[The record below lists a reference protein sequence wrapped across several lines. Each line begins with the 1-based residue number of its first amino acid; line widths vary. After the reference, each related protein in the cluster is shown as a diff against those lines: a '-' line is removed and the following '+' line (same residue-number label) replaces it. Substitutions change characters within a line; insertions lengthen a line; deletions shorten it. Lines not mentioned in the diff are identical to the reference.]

1 MNPWISAAMGALAGH
16 AGLVVAVLWL
26 FNLCLPVSAH
36 QIKWQCE
43 ATYWLVALAY
53 FAATFVATFF
63 AGRRQ
68 IAVGLI
74 AFVVL
79 FAGHALVPDLA
90 IASFGKRWYLDGY
103 TLFFALIPAMVG
115 ATTAILAR
123 RRTRVGL

>member
-1 MNPWISAAMGALAGH
+1 MNPWISAAMGALAGY
-16 AGLVVAVLWL
+16 AGLALAVLWL

-68 IAVGLI
+68 IAVGLS
-74 AFVVL
+74 AFAVL
-79 FAGHALVPDLA
+79 SQGTRSCRTWPSCRSASAGISACTPC
-90 IASFGKRWYLDGY
+90 SSR
-103 TLFFALIPAMVG
+103 
-115 ATTAILAR
+115 
-123 RRTRVGL
+123 